1 MPAETNG
8 KIKNEQTQLGQAVMA
23 LNTQHRLLLTGTPL
37 QNNLRELW
45 ALLHW
50 LYPYVFTPSTS
61 QIFSDAFDLQKSICD
76 QNVLDAS
83 RRLLDKV
90 MLRRLKADVSL
101 DIPPKTEMTIFVPL
115 APMQSFWYKRLL
127 SQLDKG
133 TLAELFKRP
142 KQTPTDGLYTDVE
155 TESNASGSGSVRRND
170 SNSALSTHST
180 EYDSEFAATYR
191 LDEAESNL
199 KVAGAK
205 NGNDWQKMMNL
216 LMQLRKCCDHVRSP
230 RKKTNPI

>member
-1 MPAETNG
+1 MS
-8 KIKNEQTQLGQAVMA
+8 
-23 LNTQHRLLLTGTPL
+23 LNCQHRLLLTGTPL
-37 QNNLRELW
+37 QNNLKELW

-50 LYPYVFTPSTS
+50 LYPQVFTPSTG
-61 QIFSDAFDLQKSICD
+61 QVFSDAFDLQKSICD

-83 RRLLDKV
+83 RRLLEKV
-90 MLRRLKADVSL
+90 MLRRLKVDVQL

-115 APMQSFWYKRLL
+115 APMQSFWYKRLI

-142 KQTPTDGLYTDVE
+142 RQTPTDGTTDFDE
-155 TESNASGSGSVRRND
+155 IESNASGAGSMQRN
-170 SNSALSTHST
+170 NSYSTLSAQST
-180 EYDSEFAATYR
+180 EYDSEFAAAYR

-199 KVAGAK
+199 KEAGAK

-216 LMQLRKCCDHVRSP
+216 LMQLRKCCDHVRFWP
-230 RKKTNPI
+230 WRD